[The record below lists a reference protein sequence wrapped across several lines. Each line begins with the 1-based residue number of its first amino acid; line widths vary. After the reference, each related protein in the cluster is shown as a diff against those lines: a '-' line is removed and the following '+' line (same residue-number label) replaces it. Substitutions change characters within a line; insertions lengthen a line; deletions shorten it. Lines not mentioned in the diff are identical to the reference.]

1 MTDEMKKLALHIVGP
16 IDEET
21 GEPIWEFWEYER

>member
-1 MTDEMKKLALHIVGP
+1 MSKLFTYLCGP

-21 GEPIWEFWEYER
+21 GEPIWEHWEYLEA

>member
-1 MTDEMKKLALHIVGP
+1 MAKLFSHLRGP

-21 GEPIWEFWEYER
+21 GEPIWEFWEYKEA

>member
-1 MTDEMKKLALHIVGP
+1 MAKLFGYLPGP

-21 GEPIWEFWEYER
+21 GEPIWEFWEYKEA

>member
-1 MTDEMKKLALHIVGP
+1 MAKLFGHLLGP

-21 GEPIWEFWEYER
+21 GEPIWEFWEYKEA

>member
-1 MTDEMKKLALHIVGP
+1 MRLEYCYLRGP

-21 GEPIWEFWEYER
+21 GEPIWEFWEYKEA

>member
-1 MTDEMKKLALHIVGP
+1 MKKLLAYVKGP

-21 GEPIWEFWEYER
+21 GEPIWEFWEYEEV